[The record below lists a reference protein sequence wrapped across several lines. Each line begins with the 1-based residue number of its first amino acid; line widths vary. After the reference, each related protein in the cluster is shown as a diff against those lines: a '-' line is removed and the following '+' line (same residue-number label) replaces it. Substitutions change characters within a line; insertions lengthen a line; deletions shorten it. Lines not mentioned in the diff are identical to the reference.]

1 MADEQRDA
9 GRDPQPRGGGGGPVI
24 HGVDPSDPARHVTPG
39 AITDQGG
46 TPDKTVTPGA
56 ITDQAGL
63 DGAPSA
69 PNAIRNPIVPP
80 DARPGD

>member
-1 MADEQRDA
+1 MAEQ
-9 GRDPQPRGGGGGPVI
+9 QKQQQGGGGGPTAPAPVV
-24 HGVDPSDPARHVTPG
+24 HGTDPSDPAQHVTPG
-39 AITDQGG
+39 AITDQAG

-63 DGAPSA
+63 NGAPSA
-69 PNAIRNPIVPP
+69 PNAIRNPIVAP